1 MPIDVVFFD
10 VGNTLLFPDHYK
22 TLTPLWSRGIRPTET
37 QLYRAERVARREMDR
52 IVATRKVDQQYWET
66 YYSHLLTE
74 LAVSDLSFSS
84 ELVSLVRTS
93 SNWSRMRPGTKEVLA
108 AAKQKY
114 RLGVIS
120 NSDGHMAE
128 RLETVGLGEFFE
140 HVIDSGNVGHEKPAP
155 QIFQAALAAMSVAA
169 ERAVYVGDIY
179 SIDYLGAMNVGM
191 YAILMDVAGAYATV
205 NLPRIES
212 LDQLET
218 ATSDLKRK
226 SPIRKR

>member
-10 VGNTLLFPDHYK
+10 VGNTLLFPDHDK
-22 TLTPLWSRGIRPTET
+22 TLAPLWSRGIRPTEA
-37 QLYRAERVARREMDR
+37 QLYGAERVARREMDR
-52 IVATRKVDQQYWET
+52 IVATTRKVDQQYWET

-74 LAVSDLSFSS
+74 LAVSDLSLRS

-108 AAKQKY
+108 ATKQKH

-155 QIFQAALAAMSVAA
+155 QIFQAALAAMSVPAN
-169 ERAVYVGDIY
+169 RAVYIGDIY
-179 SIDYLGAMNVGM
+179 SIDYVGAQSVGM
-191 YAILMDVAGAYATV
+191 HSVLMDIAGAYAHES
-205 NLPRIES
+205 LPRIES
-212 LDQLET
+212 LDRLQ
-218 ATSDLKRK
+218 AAISGF
-226 SPIRKR
+226 